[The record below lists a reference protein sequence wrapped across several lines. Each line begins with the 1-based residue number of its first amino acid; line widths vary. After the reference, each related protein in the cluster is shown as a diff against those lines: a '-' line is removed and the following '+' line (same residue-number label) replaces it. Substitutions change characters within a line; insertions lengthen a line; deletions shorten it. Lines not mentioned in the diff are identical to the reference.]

1 MADLCKIRLSGQT
14 YNLKD
19 ENALHTLDT
28 SVTSGGTN
36 AVNGAGIYNAIA
48 SALQSVAEQGYQ
60 TSGDVQNAI
69 SGKADSTA
77 VTQSIEAA
85 TSGKA
90 DSSAVITNIVADPKN
105 VSAGIKYTKNG
116 STTSVEVLNFGYGLT
131 FSKDTKK
138 LQVDNSTIAA
148 KTDIPAVSGYADAVK
163 YNSTSK
169 YVEFYHGG
177 TGGTVVFSYDASP
190 FLIDGMVDN
199 VEIKT
204 VAGSGTCLVIT
215 FNTDAGKQDI
225 NIPISQI
232 FDATNYYTKAEV
244 DTALSG
250 KADTAD
256 TYTKQETS
264 DLIDEK
270 IVEAGGMTSGAVQT
284 MIDESISGKA
294 DTSTVNGINNTLTAH
309 TANTDIHVT
318 TSDKNTWNGKQDKLV
333 SGTSIKTVGG
343 NSLLGSGNIAFP
355 EGMTARVGTGA
366 DAETLI
372 FEFN

>member
-1 MADLCKIRLSGQT
+1 MADLSKIRLSGQT

-69 SGKADSTA
+69 SGKADTTA
-77 VTQSIEAA
+77 VTQSINEAV
-85 TSGKA
+85 SGKA
-90 DSSAVITNIVADPKN
+90 NSSDVITNIVANPQN
-105 VSAGIKYTKNG
+105 LSAGIKYTKNG
-116 STTSVEVLNFGYGLT
+116 SDTSVEVLNFGYGLT
-131 FSKDTKK
+131 FNKESKK
-138 LQVDNSTIAA
+138 LQVATTIAA
-148 KTDIPAVSGYADAVK
+148 KTDIPSVSGYADAVK

-232 FDATNYYTKAEV
+232 FDASNYYTKSEV
-244 DTALSG
+244 DAALSG
-250 KADTAD
+250 KSDTAT
-256 TYTKQETS
+256 TYTKTET
-264 DLIDEK
+264 DNRIDEK
-270 IVEAGGMTSGAVQT
+270 ITEAGGTTTATVQT
-284 MIDESISGKA
+284 MIDQSISGKA
-294 DTSTVNGINNTLTAH
+294 DSSTVSGINNTLTAH

-318 TSDKNTWNGKQDKLV
+318 TSDKSTWNGKQDALV
-333 SGTSIKTVGG
+333 SGTNIKTVGG